1 MIGENYM
8 KELQVLIAAS
18 KLSGAGSATEKQK
31 LLSGCK
37 TETME
42 WFLQIAANP
51 FKTTKVSK
59 LNIIDASTIKEDAFQ
74 NIKDKISYLL
84 TVKAAKDEDRNYL
97 EDNLSYLDASY
108 DEKEML
114 VKILTKNLNIGIG
127 TSIINKVFGKN
138 FIPDLELMAA
148 QDDMTQID
156 TSKTNYAEIKYD
168 GVRVIAV
175 EEKDGVTFYTRNFNI
190 LNSELMPSIE
200 KEAFDFI
207 ETMNL
212 PIVVKADGLCAGKG
226 VIIAQSKDEAKT
238 AVSDMLS
245 GASFGDAGTS
255 VVVEEYLDGYELSV
269 FAICDGENY
278 KVLPAAQDHKRVG
291 DGDTGPNTGGMGAYA
306 PTPLVNDDIYKKI
319 EERVIKP
326 TLKGMQNE
334 GAPFEGVLFIGVM
347 VVKGEPIILEYNVRF
362 GDPECEILMPLLA
375 TPVSELFYKGATKQ
389 LDKLDIK
396 IKDEFGVGVVIA
408 SENYPY
414 SSSKPAEIT
423 VDEIENE
430 LSSSSH
436 ISYAG
441 VEKIDGKLM
450 ATGGR
455 VLVCVGFGKTIKEA
469 RDNAYKLTTKVH
481 FSGKKCRSDI
491 AYQALK

>member
-1 MIGENYM
+1 MNILILGSGGREFSIGLSIFKENAHNLFFM
-8 KELQVLIAAS
+8 PGNGATD
-18 KLSGAGSATEKQK
+18 KLGK
-31 LLSGCK
+31 
-37 TETME
+37 
-42 WFLQIAANP
+42 
-51 FKTTKVSK
+51 
-59 LNIIDASTIKEDAFQ
+59 NI
-74 NIKDKISYLL
+74 NIKDYNDLAIW
-84 TVKAAKDEDRNYL
+84 AKDNSIDLTIVGPE
-97 EDNLSYLDASY
+97 AP
-108 DEKEML
+108 L
-114 VKILTKNLNIGIG
+114 V
-127 TSIINKVFGKN
+127 
-138 FIPDLELMAA
+138 
-148 QDDMTQID
+148 
-156 TSKTNYAEIKYD
+156 D
-168 GVRVIAV
+168 GVVDIFKKHNLTIFGPSAAAARLEGSKVYM
-175 EEKDGVTFYTRNFNI
+175 KNI
-190 LNSELMPSIE
+190 LKKYNIPTAAFIETSNE
-200 KEAFDFI
+200 KEAHDFI

-306 PTPLVNDDIYKKI
+306 PTPLVNDEIYKKI

-423 VDEIENE
+423 VDEVENE

-469 RDNAYKLTTKVH
+469 RDNAYKLTTKVN

>member
-1 MIGENYM
+1 MNILILGSGGREFSIGLSIFKENAHNLFFM
-8 KELQVLIAAS
+8 PGNGATD
-18 KLSGAGSATEKQK
+18 KLGK
-31 LLSGCK
+31 
-37 TETME
+37 
-42 WFLQIAANP
+42 
-51 FKTTKVSK
+51 
-59 LNIIDASTIKEDAFQ
+59 NI
-74 NIKDKISYLL
+74 NIKDYNDLAIW
-84 TVKAAKDEDRNYL
+84 AKDNSIDLTIVGPE
-97 EDNLSYLDASY
+97 AP
-108 DEKEML
+108 L
-114 VKILTKNLNIGIG
+114 V
-127 TSIINKVFGKN
+127 
-138 FIPDLELMAA
+138 
-148 QDDMTQID
+148 
-156 TSKTNYAEIKYD
+156 D
-168 GVRVIAV
+168 GVVDIFKKHNLTIFGPSAAAARLEGSKVYM
-175 EEKDGVTFYTRNFNI
+175 KNI
-190 LNSELMPSIE
+190 LKKYNIPTAAFIETSNE
-200 KEAFDFI
+200 KEAHDFI

-319 EERVIKP
+319 EERVIRP

-396 IKDEFGVGVVIA
+396 IKDKFGVGVVIA

-423 VDEIENE
+423 VDEIGSE

-441 VEKIDGKLM
+441 VEKIDEKLM